1 MDSVLFL
8 VDDLDAVFDLTA
20 LEINKIWLLIL
31 NLNLKVQENQ
41 APEQENEKQ
50 SYFLFGDV
58 GEWEVQSIQYGKVL
72 IGKLD

>member
-50 SYFLFGDV
+50 TYIFYLVMWVNGETNRFNMVKFLSED
-58 GEWEVQSIQYGKVL
+58 
-72 IGKLD
+72 